1 MSAAS
6 DKLVLVLGLGESGLA
21 MAQWCV
27 RQGARVRVA
36 DSRGEPPGLSVLRA
50 SVPVAEVVLGEFA
63 DRLLDGVGRI
73 ALSPGID
80 ARTPLLAEA
89 RRRGIAIV
97 GEMTLLAEALAGQG
111 RARTRI
117 LAITGTN
124 GKTTTTALTAALCRA
139 AGLDAVAAG
148 NISPAALTVLMER
161 LDRGAALPECWVL
174 ELSSFQL
181 ETTAGLNAEG
191 ATVLN
196 VTDDHLD
203 RHGDLGTYAAVKAR
217 IFDGDGV
224 QVLNRQDAR
233 VMVMAQAGRRVV
245 SFGTD
250 VPTGPDDYGIVT
262 DADGVAWL
270 ACGAQ
275 RLVRIADLSIAGA
288 HNAANA
294 MAALALA
301 RAIDLPYPALIEGLK
316 AFRGLPHRVE
326 PVARRNDGVVFYD
339 DSKGTNVGA
348 TLAALEGLGRE
359 VVLIAGGDGKGQDFS
374 PLRAAVAR
382 HARAVMLIGRDA
394 ALIDAALAGSGV
406 PTERAP
412 DMDAAVAR
420 AAALAQPGDVVLLS
434 PACASLDMFR
444 NYAHR
449 AEVFV
454 AAVLRQPG
462 VSAT

>member
-1 MSAAS
+1 MSTAS

-21 MAQWCV
+21 MAQWCA

-50 SVPVAEVVLGEFA
+50 SVPAAEIVLGDFA
-63 DRLLDGVGRI
+63 DSLLDGVARI

-80 ARTPLLAEA
+80 ARTPVLAEA

-97 GEMTLLAEALAGQG
+97 GEMTLLAEALAEQE

-203 RHGDLGTYAAVKAR
+203 RHGDLGSYAAVKAR

-224 QVLNRQDAR
+224 QVLNRQDVR
-233 VMVMAQAGRRVV
+233 VMAMAQAGRRVV

-250 VPTGPDDYGIVT
+250 APTGPDDYGIVA
-262 DADGVAWL
+262 DADGAAWL
-270 ACGAQ
+270 ACGGQ
-275 RLVRIADLSIAGA
+275 RLLRITELPIAGA

-326 PVARRNDGVVFYD
+326 PVARRTDGVVFYD

-348 TLAALEGLGRE
+348 TLAALEGLGRQ

-374 PLRAAVAR
+374 PLREAVAR

-406 PTERAP
+406 PTERAA
-412 DMDAAVAR
+412 DMEAAVAR
-420 AAALAQPGDVVLLS
+420 AATLAQPGDVVLLS